1 MKQEWKI
8 PPKANAAFVAQM
20 EDVLDVY
27 AHPRDP
33 RRPLVCFDETNK
45 EQHREVLDPQPV
57 APGQPAR
64 IESTYARN
72 GVSNL
77 FMFFAPLENWRHVK
91 VTDQR
96 TAMDWAHCMQDLV
109 DVHFPEAERIVVVL
123 DNLNT
128 HTPAALYAAF
138 KPMEAKRIWDRLE
151 FHYTPKHGSWLNMA
165 EIELSVLSRQCLDRR
180 IPDQDAVRHETAA
193 WTERRNT
200 AKATI
205 EWQFTTVDA
214 RVKLKKLY
222 PILKTSE

>member
-1 MKQEWKI
+1 
-8 PPKANAAFVAQM
+8 M

-27 AHPRDP
+27 ARPRDP

-96 TAMDWAHCMQDLV
+96 TAVDWAHCMQDLV

-165 EIELSVLSRQCLDRR
+165 EIELSVLRRQCLDRR

>member
-1 MKQEWKI
+1 
-8 PPKANAAFVAQM
+8 M

-27 AHPRDP
+27 ARPHDP
-33 RRPLVCFDETNK
+33 LRPLVCFDESNK
-45 EQHREVLDPQPV
+45 EQHRETVDPQPV

-64 IESTYARN
+64 RESTYERN

-77 FMFFAPLENWRHVK
+77 FMFFAPLEQWRHVK
-91 VTDQR
+91 VTDRR
-96 TAMDWAHCMQDLV
+96 TSIDWAACMRELV
-109 DVHFPEAERIVVVL
+109 DVHFPQAERIVVVQ

-138 KPMEAKRIWDRLE
+138 PPAEAKRIWDKLE

-180 IPDQDAVRHETAA
+180 IPDQDALRRETAA
-193 WTERRNT
+193 WEARRNT

-205 EWQFTTVDA
+205 EWRFTTDDA

-222 PILKTSE
+222 PTLKPSE